1 MRKIIV
7 LYFLL
12 LSLSSSAQYAYDFG
26 FHAGVS
32 NYLGEIGGKEA
43 TRKNFISDIKIQ
55 KTQFAVGG
63 FARYKLSIL
72 PMISTKVGLNWL
84 RIEGN
89 DNTSTNRGRVGRNLS
104 FRNDLIEAELTAQ
117 VFFYEVQDL
126 GKPYKYENDF
136 KMYAFTGIAGFFS
149 NPKAHYKDHWV
160 ALQPLQTEGIHYSKF
175 GAAVPLGLGMCL
187 TLKKK
192 HRIGWEFEWRTA
204 FTDYLD
210 DISTVY
216 ADPKDLDGATAIA
229 LANRNGELNG
239 DDAAKGAP
247 AENYTP
253 GSKRGDSSH
262 NDSYLSTSFYYSY
275 VMRGKSNF
283 YRAKFGSIF
292 KRKGSKK
299 RKIRAK
305 F

>member
-7 LYFLL
+7 LNFLL

-26 FHAGVS
+26 IHAGVS
-32 NYLGEIGGKEA
+32 NYLGEIGGKEG
-43 TRKNFISDIKIQ
+43 TRRNFVSDLKIAQ
-55 KTQFAVGG
+55 TQFAVGG
-63 FARYKLSIL
+63 FARYRVL
-72 PMISTKVGLNWL
+72 PMVSAKVGLNWL
-84 RIEGN
+84 RIQGN

-104 FRNDLIEAELTAQ
+104 FRNDLVEAELTAQ
-117 VFFYEVQDL
+117 LFFYEIQDL

-149 NPKAHYKDHWV
+149 NPKAHYNDGWV
-160 ALQPLQTEGIHYSKF
+160 ALQPLHTEGINYSRF
-175 GAAVPLGLGMCL
+175 GAAIPLGLGMCV

-192 HRIGWEFEWRTA
+192 HRIGWEIEWRTT

-216 ADPKDLDGATAIA
+216 VDPKKLSSPTAIA
-229 LANRNGELNG
+229 LANRRGELG
-239 DDAAKGAP
+239 ADDAGAAP
-247 AENYTP
+247 AENYLP
-253 GSKRGDSSH
+253 GNKRGDPSH